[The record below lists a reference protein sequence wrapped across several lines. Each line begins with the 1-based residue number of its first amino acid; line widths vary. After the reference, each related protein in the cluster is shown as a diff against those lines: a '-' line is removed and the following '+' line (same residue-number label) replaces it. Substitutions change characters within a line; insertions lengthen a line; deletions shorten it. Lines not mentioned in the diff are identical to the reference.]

1 MPPSHGPP
9 VATASVAV
17 AMPRRELHS
26 KAHFL
31 LCTEN
36 QISIQLLIM
45 WLCFMWIPD
54 LVADLIQELRHSWL
68 PVPGSNL

>member
-1 MPPSHGPP
+1 MLPTHRPP
-9 VATASVAV
+9 VAAASVAV
-17 AMPRRELHS
+17 DMQRRELHS

-31 LCTEN
+31 LCTES
-36 QISIQLLIM
+36 QINIQLLIM

-54 LVADLIQELRHSWL
+54 LVADLIQELRHFWL